1 MRRFLGVFFLLL
13 SSLFL
18 VSEVWALGLFE
29 EAMAAKASGDA
40 EKALRLFEECIAEG
54 ERVLDA
60 FWEAGL
66 LLVEEGRYRQ
76 AFELSERAIPVFSA
90 HLEAHPEDHMNWF
103 RLGYVFELRSSTG
116 YFREWE
122 KARTCLTR
130 ALEHA
135 PENSFYLLHLGYVLY
150 KMGEGKRAEEIL
162 REILLREP
170 LNLEV
175 RYWLAV
181 VLESEKRYR
190 EAEEELRFVLEHAPE
205 DFGRLREVKK
215 LLRKVERKG

>member
-1 MRRFLGVFFLLL
+1 MRRFLVAIFLLL

-18 VSEVWALGLFE
+18 VSEIQALDLFE
-29 EAMAAKASGDA
+29 EAMAAKANGDT

-54 ERVLDA
+54 KRLLDA
-60 FWEAGL
+60 IWEAGL
-66 LLVEEGRYRQ
+66 LLLEEGKYRR

-103 RLGYVFELRSSTG
+103 RLGYIFELRSSTG

-122 KARTCLTR
+122 SARTCLAR
-130 ALEHA
+130 ALEHS

-150 KMGEGKRAEEIL
+150 KMGEGKEAEEVL
-162 REILLREP
+162 RGILLREP
-170 LNLEV
+170 LNFEV

-190 EAEEELRFVLEHAPE
+190 EAEKELRFVLEHAPE
-205 DFGRLREVKK
+205 GFGRLKEVER

>member
-1 MRRFLGVFFLLL
+1 MKQFPTVILLLL
-13 SSLFL
+13 SGLFL
-18 VSEVWALGLFE
+18 VSEVQGSNLFE

-40 EKALRLFEECIAEG
+40 ERALYLFEKCIAEG

-60 FWEAGL
+60 FWESGL
-66 LLVEEGRYRQ
+66 LLLEEGKYRR

-103 RLGYVFELRSSTG
+103 RLGYIFELRSSTG

-130 ALEHA
+130 ALEHS
-135 PENSFYLLHLGYVLY
+135 PGNSFYLLHLGYVLY
-150 KMGEGKRAEEIL
+150 KMGEGKEAEEKL
-162 REILLREP
+162 RGVLLREP
-170 LNLEV
+170 LNLEA

-181 VLESEKRYR
+181 VLASERKYG
-190 EAEEELRFVLEHAPE
+190 EAEEELRFLLEHAPE
-205 DFGRLREVKK
+205 DFGRLREVEK